1 MKIKEAIS
9 SLKNNIFYSSY
20 YLKGDDQ
27 FLQNFFIKKSLD
39 FIFKDNPYDKTL
51 MNPVDMNEKQI
62 IDQIL
67 ITDLF
72 KSNKLFILRDP
83 QKLKN
88 KAFEDLLK
96 YLKNPHQN
104 HLLIIINDDWTKK
117 STYLNKI
124 EKYLSFIDVQ
134 TPHENELKK
143 WIVYLFK
150 LRNKEVSIKVVNILI
165 EIAGDSLNHIN
176 NEIEKV
182 CLFMKDQKNIEY
194 ENLKQFSGWKKER
207 KRWEFLM
214 AIGEKNFDKS
224 IFLAKRI
231 LSNGD
236 SMISLIY
243 PLTAF
248 LQEMLYAKMNKG
260 TNLIYRGYIPIP
272 NKVKMKIAGFK
283 DLYSIEELENG
294 LSELTN
300 IDKRQKTQHSTDEAD
315 LIQFIGAF
323 VEN

>member
-1 MKIKEAIS
+1 MKIKQAIS
-9 SLKNNIFYSSY
+9 NFKNNTFYNSY
-20 YLKGDDQ
+20 YLKGNDQ
-27 FLQNFFIKKSLD
+27 FLQNFFIQKSLD

-51 MNPVDMNEKQI
+51 MNPVDMNEKKI

-72 KSNKLFILRDP
+72 RSNKLFILRDP
-83 QKLKN
+83 QKLKS
-88 KAFEDLLK
+88 KVFEDLLK
-96 YLKNPHQN
+96 YLKNPHEN

-117 STYLNKI
+117 SVYLSKI
-124 EKYLSFIDVQ
+124 ERHLSYIDVQ
-134 TPHENELKK
+134 TPHEIELKK

-150 LRNKEVSIKVVNILI
+150 NRDKEVSFKVVNMLI
-165 EIAGDSLNHIN
+165 EMAGDSLNHID

-182 CLFMKDQKNIEY
+182 CLFVKDHKHIEY
-194 ENLKQFSGWKKER
+194 EHLKQFSGWKKER
-207 KRWEFLM
+207 NRWELLM
-214 AIGEKNFDKS
+214 AIGERNFDNS
-224 IFLAKRI
+224 IFLANRI

-272 NKVKMKIAGFK
+272 NKVKMKITSFK
-283 DLYSIEELENG
+283 ELYSIEEIEQG
-294 LSELTN
+294 LSELSN
-300 IDKRQKTQHSTDEAD
+300 IDKKQKTKHSIDEAD
-315 LIQFIGAF
+315 LVQFIGVF

>member
-104 HLLIIINDDWTKK
+104 HLLIIINNDWTKK

-134 TPHENELKK
+134 TPHEDELKK

-182 CLFMKDQKNIEY
+182 CLFMKDHKNIEY
-194 ENLKQFSGWKKER
+194 EHLKQFSGWKKER
-207 KRWEFLM
+207 KRWELLM

-224 IFLAKRI
+224 IFLANRV

-272 NKVKMKIAGFK
+272 NKVKMKITGFK
-283 DLYSIEELENG
+283 ELYSIEELENG
-294 LSELTN
+294 LSELSN
-300 IDKRQKTQHSTDEAD
+300 IDKRQKTKHSTDEAD

>member
-1 MKIKEAIS
+1 MKIKEVV
-9 SLKNNIFYSSY
+9 NNLRNNTFYNSY
-20 YLKGDDQ
+20 YLKGNDQ
-27 FLQNFFIKKSLD
+27 FLQNFFIQKSLH

-51 MNPVDMNEKQI
+51 MNPGDMNEKKI

-83 QKLKN
+83 QKLKS
-88 KAFEDLLK
+88 KTFEDLLK
-96 YLKNPHQN
+96 YLNNPHEN
-104 HLLIIINDDWTKK
+104 HLLIIINDDWSKK

-124 EKYLSFIDVQ
+124 ERHLSYIDVQ
-134 TPHENELKK
+134 TPHESELKK

-150 LRNKEVSIKVVNILI
+150 LRNKEVSIKVVNTLI
-165 EIAGDSLNHIN
+165 EMAGDSLNHID

-182 CLFMKDQKNIEY
+182 CLFVKNHKHISY

-207 KRWEFLM
+207 NRWELLM

-224 IFLAKRI
+224 IFLANRI

-248 LQEMLYAKMNKG
+248 LQEILYAKMNKG
-260 TNLIYRGYIPIP
+260 TNLVYRGYTPIP
-272 NKVKMKIAGFK
+272 NKVKMNITSFK
-283 DLYSIEELENG
+283 NLFSIKELENG
-294 LSELTN
+294 LSELCN
-300 IDKRQKTQHSTDEAD
+300 IDKRQKTKHSTDEAD
-315 LIQFIGAF
+315 LVQFIGAF
-323 VEN
+323 VGS